1 MMPIAN
7 IKIYTD
13 GMRKSMLDKIW
24 FLDKIGAEVT
34 SIYDYGCADG
44 SLLKIVGEICTSMDL
59 QGYDI
64 SQDMI
69 DIAKKNVPNASYLS
83 TNHKLNLKDTVL
95 NASSVFHEI
104 HAYSP
109 DVEYDYRNIFESGA
123 TYIAIRD
130 MFYSKRSCHPTNS
143 IQLAKVL
150 QHENP
155 NRVSEFEAYNG
166 LLVNNKDF
174 LHYLLTYRYVENWDR
189 EVRENYF
196 PHSVE
201 EFLSKIPNHYEI
213 VFFEHYTLPFLRDR
227 IFEDFGFTLNDPTH
241 AKILLKLI
249 G

>member
-1 MMPIAN
+1 MTPIAN
-7 IKIYTD
+7 MNVYND

-24 FLDKIGAEVT
+24 FLDKIDGDIDTV
-34 SIYDYGCADG
+34 YDYGCADG
-44 SLLKIVGEICTSMDL
+44 SLLKMVGEICPSMKL
-59 QGYDI
+59 TGYDI
-64 SQDMI
+64 SQEMI
-69 DIAKKNVPNASYLS
+69 DIAKQNVPNADYLS
-83 TNHKLNLKDTVL
+83 TYPKSNLHNTVL

-109 DVEYDYRNIFESGA
+109 DVKWDYQNIFNSCA

-130 MFYSKRSCHPTNS
+130 MFYSKHSCHPTNPIS
-143 IQLAKVL
+143 LAKVL

-155 NRVSEFEAYNG
+155 NKISEFEAFNG

>member
-1 MMPIAN
+1 MTPIAN
-7 IKIYTD
+7 MNVYND

-24 FLDKIGAEVT
+24 FLDKIDGSIDT
-34 SIYDYGCADG
+34 IYDYGCADG
-44 SLLKIVGEICTSMDL
+44 SLLKMVGEICPSMRLD
-59 QGYDI
+59 GYDI
-64 SQDMI
+64 SQEMI
-69 DIAKKNVPNASYLS
+69 DIAKKNVPNADILS
-83 TNHKLNLKDTVL
+83 TEPKSNLHNAVL
-95 NASSVFHEI
+95 NVSSVFHEI
-104 HAYSP
+104 HAYSS
-109 DVEYDYRNIFESGA
+109 DIEWDYGNIFNSGA

-155 NRVSEFEAYNG
+155 NKVSEFEAYNG

-196 PHSVE
+196 PHSIE
-201 EFLSKIPNHYEI
+201 EFLNKIPRQYEI
-213 VFFEHYTLPFLRDR
+213 VFYEHYTLPFLRDR
-227 IFEDFGFTLNDPTH
+227 VYEDFGFTLNDPTH
-241 AKILLKLI
+241 AKILLRLI

>member
-1 MMPIAN
+1 MTPIAN
-7 IKIYTD
+7 MNVYND

-24 FLDKIGAEVT
+24 FLDKIDGGIDT
-34 SIYDYGCADG
+34 IYDYGCADG
-44 SLLKIVGEICTSMDL
+44 LLLKIVGEICPSMKL
-59 QGYDI
+59 IGYDI
-64 SQDMI
+64 SQEMI
-69 DIAKKNVPNASYLS
+69 DIAKQNVPNADYLS
-83 TNHKLNLKDTVL
+83 TNPKSDLHNTIL

-104 HAYSP
+104 HAYSS
-109 DVEYDYRNIFESGA
+109 DIEWDYGNIFNSGA

-155 NRVSEFEAYNG
+155 NKVSEFEAYNG

-196 PHSVE
+196 PHSIE
-201 EFLSKIPNHYEI
+201 EFLSKIPRQYEI
-213 VFFEHYTLPFLRDR
+213 VFYEHYTLPFLRDR
-227 IFEDFGFTLNDPTH
+227 VYEDFGFTLNDPTH
-241 AKILLKLI
+241 AKILLRLI